1 MTSLTRWYTSDASV
15 SIPDSARLTYNH
27 WMRNLC
33 FIWLFLI
40 PAFAQEPPP
49 PKTDDK
55 PQSPPIRYTFLNV
68 CNPSDEEKAEL
79 LATLER
85 IPAKA
90 VFAQDFEITRGRST
104 MQDAEPARYVRL
116 RRELSGGGFFSNA
129 QYSLS
134 TDSSDT
140 VETLVLKV
148 REPKDLFSIS
158 LETQVSASV
167 AAPSSVL
174 DVNTP
179 VSRIKLERFG
189 KPNVVLA
196 RCPAPADQSAYEPLF
211 TKASRLLTG
220 YRTALG
226 LRSMFRNDIYWLSPK
241 PAAKSAP
248 KAARKQ

>member
-1 MTSLTRWYTSDASV
+1 MVRPEGHEDGPT
-15 SIPDSARLTYNH
+15 PCYNH
-27 WMRNLC
+27 FVRILLLLWAIAGSSL
-33 FIWLFLI
+33 
-40 PAFAQEPPP
+40 AQDP
-49 PKTDDK
+49 PKPDDK
-55 PQSPPIRYTFLNV
+55 QQGPPIRYTYLNV
-68 CNPSDEEKAEL
+68 CNPNDEEKAEL

-90 VFAQDFEITRGRST
+90 AFAQDFEITRGRST
-104 MQDAEPARYVRL
+104 MQDAEPARYLRL
-116 RRELSGGGFFSNA
+116 RRELAGGGFFSNA

-167 AAPSSVL
+167 AAPASVL

-189 KPNVVLA
+189 KSNVVLA
-196 RCPAPADQSAYEPLF
+196 RCPAPADQSAYERLF
-211 TKASRLLTG
+211 TQASRLLSA

-226 LRSMFRNDIYWLSPK
+226 LRSMFRNDIHWLSAK
-241 PAAKSAP
+241 PAAKPAP

>member
-1 MTSLTRWYTSDASV
+1 VRILLLLAL
-15 SIPDSARLTYNH
+15 AGAAL
-27 WMRNLC
+27 
-33 FIWLFLI
+33 
-40 PAFAQEPPP
+40 AQDP
-49 PKTDDK
+49 PKPDDK
-55 PQSPPIRYTFLNV
+55 PQGPQIRYTYLNV

-79 LATLER
+79 QATLDR

-90 VFAQDFEITRGRST
+90 AFAQDFEITRGRST

-134 TDSSDT
+134 TDSTNT

-167 AAPSSVL
+167 AAPASVL

-189 KPNVVLA
+189 KSNVVLA
-196 RCPAPADQSAYEPLF
+196 RCPAPADQSVYEPLF
-211 TKASRLLTG
+211 ASASRLLSS

-226 LRSMFRNDIYWLSPK
+226 LRSMFRSDIHWLSPK
-241 PAAKSAP
+241 AVAKTPAKTPPKS
-248 KAARKQ
+248 KASSNN

>member
-1 MTSLTRWYTSDASV
+1 
-15 SIPDSARLTYNH
+15 
-27 WMRNLC
+27 MRTL
-33 FIWLFLI
+33 LLVL
-40 PAFAQEPPP
+40 AAVATALAQDPP
-49 PKTDDK
+49 PKADDK
-55 PQSPPIRYTFLNV
+55 QQGPPIRYTYLNV
-68 CNPSDEEKAEL
+68 CNPNDEEKAEL
-79 LATLER
+79 LATLGR

-90 VFAQDFEITRGRST
+90 AFAQDFEITRGRST

-167 AAPSSVL
+167 AAPASVL

-189 KPNVVLA
+189 KSNVVLA
-196 RCPAPADQSAYEPLF
+196 RCPAPADQSAYEQLF
-211 TKASRLLTG
+211 TQASRLLST

-226 LRSMFRNDIYWLSPK
+226 LRSMFRSDIHWLSPK
-241 PAAKSAP
+241 HAAKTAP
-248 KAARKQ
+248 KSPAKSKASN